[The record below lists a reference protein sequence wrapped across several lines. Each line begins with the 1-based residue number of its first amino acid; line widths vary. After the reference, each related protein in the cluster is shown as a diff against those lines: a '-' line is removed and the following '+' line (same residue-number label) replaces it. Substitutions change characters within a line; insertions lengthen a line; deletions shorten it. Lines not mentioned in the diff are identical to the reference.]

1 MLKYLKKYGGV
12 SFDEQPLNDVDRL
25 VFAQMAYV
33 DFPADAR
40 RDVPL
45 SEILGQAFP
54 AQRYESRDEFRC
66 SFL

>member
-45 SEILGQAFP
+45 SEILGRQICILHTP
-54 AQRYESRDEFRC
+54 DGWVH
-66 SFL
+66 